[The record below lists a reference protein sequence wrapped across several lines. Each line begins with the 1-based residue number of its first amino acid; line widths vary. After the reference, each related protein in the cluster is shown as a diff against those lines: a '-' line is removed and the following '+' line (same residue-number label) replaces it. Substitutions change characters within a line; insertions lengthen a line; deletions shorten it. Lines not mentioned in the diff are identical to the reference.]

1 MLKAH
6 CWAVLP
12 LLMLMLLLVLEPH
25 DQATTMA
32 GPKHWD
38 QPRPRPAPSRP
49 RSANAVWLG
58 TRPPA
63 EGISVP
69 TARPGAT
76 RAQVQCP

>member
-6 CWAVLP
+6 CWGVLP

-38 QPRPRPAPSRP
+38 QRRRPAPSRP